1 MRCKRRLT
9 AANHRRNSHGDG
21 AGDNLSRGN
30 GKGIGYLRPAS
41 RHPPRNAHAVRHPSP
56 GGPLTGQED
65 VSVPSPAGRRHVGCF
80 HCCVPIPK
88 RGEAQERDPARIF
101 SFRIHGRKGGVRV
114 DGRLMTTPKLI
125 GIPPHVATLTS
136 ADELCNLGR
145 LRRLTVWLCR
155 NANKWLA
162 RAGETGAGVV
172 VMVRHCSLAWSVDG
186 VPFWTSPSPPHLE
199 LDFRCRPSSLCSG
212 QRGRGR
218 ICVNGSTLCVL
229 AFCA

>member
-1 MRCKRRLT
+1 MQETPDSGQPQEKLPWRRRWRQSFAGKWERYRMPAPREPTSPTQCTCSATSFSGGAIDRQGGRERPVAGWKEARRL
-9 AANHRRNSHGDG
+9 
-21 AGDNLSRGN
+21 LSLLRTHTQTQRSAR
-30 GKGIGYLRPAS
+30 KGPRPYL
-41 RHPPRNAHAVRHPSP
+41 
-56 GGPLTGQED
+56 
-65 VSVPSPAGRRHVGCF
+65 
-80 HCCVPIPK
+80 
-88 RGEAQERDPARIF
+88 

>member
-1 MRCKRRLT
+1 M
-9 AANHRRNSHGDG
+9 
-21 AGDNLSRGN
+21 
-30 GKGIGYLRPAS
+30 
-41 RHPPRNAHAVRHPSP
+41 
-56 GGPLTGQED
+56 
-65 VSVPSPAGRRHVGCF
+65 
-80 HCCVPIPK
+80 
-88 RGEAQERDPARIF
+88 
-101 SFRIHGRKGGVRV
+101 

-136 ADELCNLGR
+136 ADELWNLGR

-172 VMVRHCSLAWSVDG
+172 VMVRHCSLAWSVGG
-186 VPFWTSPSPPHLE
+186 VPFWTSPSPPLLE